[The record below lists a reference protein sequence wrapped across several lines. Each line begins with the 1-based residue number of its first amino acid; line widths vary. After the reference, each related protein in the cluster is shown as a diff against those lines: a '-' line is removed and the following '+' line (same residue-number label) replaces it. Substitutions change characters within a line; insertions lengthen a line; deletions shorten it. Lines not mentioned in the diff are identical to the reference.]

1 MGRAGPVPG
10 PVAWAAAH
18 AAHPAHGPQP
28 PARGRVPSGSP
39 HDLRDTLAFSLAHGI
54 LPEVTPIAL
63 DQAPAVLDAMA
74 EGSAHGRSVITF
86 A

>member
-1 MGRAGPVPG
+1 MVLNRLH
-10 PVAWAAAH
+10 VAAS
-18 AAHPAHGPQP
+18 
-28 PARGRVPSGSP
+28 PSGSP